1 MPSGIKNNKIV
12 TISNEFRIII
22 INQNRDNMK
31 IELKRISF
39 SERMSEETNCFTA
52 DLYINGKKVGY
63 CENRGFGG
71 CTDYRGDT
79 DEGRKLIKEAE
90 AYCKALPPIR
100 SEELNFEYPNS
111 LENTIDEILEEHLK
125 AKDTAKIEKKMQK
138 RYATAICYGKK
149 LGNGYDFAT
158 TFWKGRTLASIPL
171 PYLQKAY
178 DEVKAKKMQK
188 GDVILND
195 NLEALGVKL

>member
-1 MPSGIKNNKIV
+1 
-12 TISNEFRIII
+12 
-22 INQNRDNMK
+22 MK

-39 SERMSEETNCFTA
+39 NERMSEETNCFTA

-111 LENTIDEILEEHLK
+111 LENTIDELLEEHLK
-125 AKDTAKIEKKMQK
+125 EKEVKKRMKDYLKG
-138 RYATAICYGKK
+138 ICYGVP
-149 LGNGYDFAT
+149 NRSYRVHY
-158 TFWKGRTLASIPL
+158 WKNRTLASIPL

-178 DEVKAKKMQK
+178 GEVKAKLQK
-188 GDVILND
+188 GEVILNS